1 MLFSI
6 SSVLSY
12 PVQIDG
18 IVSGSAGA
26 GIPDVKVIIYT
37 SPNSPFAYKTE
48 IVTLA
53 DGTFRHEIDVP
64 DDVERGELLV
74 SLADCTFGQIKR
86 LVFNRNKTS
95 HVVKL
100 RPCRDNNVDH
110 CKVKIRAQRL
120 DDGSITLIAQT
131 SGHGTYKYEWSN
143 GSTTQEI
150 VVSELTEYCV
160 VVSDSSG
167 CTARDCTD
175 LSEQDCEVAIQVSR
189 VDASVLQGTV
199 VLHAR
204 TTGRPPFT
212 YLWSTGDTTKS
223 IRISEPGR
231 YCVTISDALGCTAES
246 CVDIDPFDHCKT
258 EIQILTDQVA
268 NDADSVTLVA
278 RTLGRAPF
286 TYRWSTGDTTPT
298 IKVISGGEYC
308 VKVIDAAECSSHD
321 CIDLDRKACD
331 IKIKVKRPHPHAD
344 TAAYMLTTRSKGR
357 HPFSYEWSTGDTSS
371 SISVREFGEYC
382 VTLTDAVGCQSRDC
396 VVIGLRDDCKTEI
409 QLVPRHS
416 NDSAAG
422 LALLARTKGR
432 PPFAYSWSTGD
443 TTPIIFPDS
452 LGEYCVEVTDASGC
466 ISRDCIDLNQMMD
479 TCRVKIVG
487 NPHGILVAV
496 TPGTPVISYLWNTGA
511 TTKSIRVDSSGEY
524 CVTITTLFGCQ
535 STACY
540 TVGEQFDSA
549 CTVKIFRR
557 RISVEKIQL
566 FAIARGL
573 GDFEFSWSTGE
584 EGNSIIVDSS
594 GEYCVKARSARC
606 ETTDCIK
613 VELDKN
619 TINADGISVVSQG
632 LALGTS
638 RLWPN
643 PFSQGFSISLD
654 ADRSES
660 SLVEVLNLSG
670 QVIFRRPWKLYKGQ
684 NQLEIRG
691 DNMTP
696 GVYLL
701 RLGTQ
706 AQVQTFK
713 IVKKE

>member
-1 MLFSI
+1 M
-6 SSVLSY
+6 
-12 PVQIDG
+12 
-18 IVSGSAGA
+18 
-26 GIPDVKVIIYT
+26 
-37 SPNSPFAYKTE
+37 
-48 IVTLA
+48 
-53 DGTFRHEIDVP
+53 
-64 DDVERGELLV
+64 
-74 SLADCTFGQIKR
+74 
-86 LVFNRNKTS
+86 
-95 HVVKL
+95 
-100 RPCRDNNVDH
+100 
-110 CKVKIRAQRL
+110 
-120 DDGSITLIAQT
+120 
-131 SGHGTYKYEWSN
+131 
-143 GSTTQEI
+143 
-150 VVSELTEYCV
+150 
-160 VVSDSSG
+160 
-167 CTARDCTD
+167 
-175 LSEQDCEVAIQVSR
+175 
-189 VDASVLQGTV
+189 
-199 VLHAR
+199 
-204 TTGRPPFT
+204 
-212 YLWSTGDTTKS
+212 
-223 IRISEPGR
+223 
-231 YCVTISDALGCTAES
+231 
-246 CVDIDPFDHCKT
+246 
-258 EIQILTDQVA
+258 
-268 NDADSVTLVA
+268 
-278 RTLGRAPF
+278 
-286 TYRWSTGDTTPT
+286 
-298 IKVISGGEYC
+298 ISGGEYC

-344 TAAYMLTTRSKGR
+344 TAAYILTTRSKGR

-594 GEYCVKARSARC
+594 GEYCVKASSARC

-684 NQLEIRG
+684 NQLEIQG